1 MHHTDEIELSQFL
14 PGVDLA
20 LWLQLI
26 VAAALVVA
34 AGVWAVTAAV

>member
-1 MHHTDEIELSQFL
+1 MHHTDGIELGKVL

-26 VAAALVVA
+26 VAAVLVVA
-34 AGVWAVTAAV
+34 VGAWALTAL

>member
-1 MHHTDEIELSQFL
+1 MHHTDEIDLGNFL

-26 VAAALVVA
+26 VAAVLVIALGA
-34 AGVWAVTAAV
+34 WALTAV